1 MLHRTGP
8 SVPPSTNELEQVS
21 YALDQSTIVAITDIP
36 GRIKYVNAKFCE
48 ISKYSR
54 EELIGQDHRILN
66 SGYHSE
72 EFIRGLWQTIAR
84 GHIWRGEI
92 RNRAKDGS
100 LYWVDTTI
108 VPFLDERGK
117 PWQYMAIRH
126 DMTERKQHEQRL
138 LDQAALTTLGEMAAV
153 VAHEV
158 RNPLAGIRGGVQLLA
173 SLFQDSDGAEGRG
186 LVGEIVARIDSLN
199 VVVNDLLA
207 FARVREIKAAPID
220 VQAFFTDLA
229 ASFRLDPVMSRI
241 DLRVESEPGMVV
253 DADVDQLRL
262 VFANLLLNAAQ
273 AMSGEGPI
281 ELTASPSGRD
291 RLALTV
297 ADAGPGIPV
306 DLRGRVLE
314 PFFTTKHRGTG
325 LGLPTAKRIVEAHGG
340 ELVLTDAPGG
350 GTAVRVILRAGRLAE
365 LR

>member
-1 MLHRTGP
+1 MPFRSGT
-8 SVPPSTNELEQVS
+8 SVPPSTHELEQVS
-21 YALDQSTIVAITDIP
+21 YALDQSTIVAITDVP

-54 EELIGQDHRILN
+54 EELIGQDHRIIN
-66 SGYHSE
+66 SGYHGE
-72 EFIRGLWQTIAR
+72 EFMRGLWQTIAR

-126 DMTERKQHEQRL
+126 DITDRKRHEQRL
-138 LDQAALTTLGEMAAV
+138 RDQAALTTLGEMAAV

-158 RNPLAGIRGGVQLLA
+158 RNPLAGIRGGVQMLA
-173 SLFQDSDGAEGRG
+173 SLFPDPDAAEGREV
-186 LVGEIVARIDSLN
+186 VGEILARIDSLN
-199 VVVNDLLA
+199 SVVGDLLT

-220 VQAFFTDLA
+220 VPAFFTDLA
-229 ASFRLDPVMSRI
+229 ASLRLDPVMSRI
-241 DLRVESEPGMVV
+241 DLRIASEPGMVV

-262 VFANLLLNAAQ
+262 VFTNLLLNAAQ

-281 ELTASPSGRD
+281 ELSADASGPDS
-291 RLALTV
+291 LALTV
-297 ADAGPGIPV
+297 ADAGPGIAV
-306 DLRGRVLE
+306 DLRDRVLE
-314 PFFTTKHRGTG
+314 PFFTTKSRGTG

-340 ELVLTDAPGG
+340 EFVLTDAPGG
-350 GTAVRVILRAGRLAE
+350 GTAVRVILPRRVAS
-365 LR
+365 

>member
-1 MLHRTGP
+1 MPYRSGP
-8 SVPPSTNELEQVS
+8 SVPPSTDELRQVS
-21 YALDQSTIVAITDIP
+21 YALDQSTIVAITDVP

-66 SGYHSE
+66 SGYHSQ
-72 EFIRGLWQTIAR
+72 EFIRGLWQTIAQ

-126 DMTERKQHEQRL
+126 DITERKRHEQRL
-138 LDQAALTTLGEMAAV
+138 RDQAALTTLGEMAAV

-158 RNPLAGIRGGVQLLA
+158 RNPLAGIRGGVQMLA
-173 SLFQDSDGAEGRG
+173 SLFADPDEAEGRE

-199 VVVNDLLA
+199 SVVSDLLT
-207 FARVREIKAAPID
+207 FARVRDIKVAPID
-220 VQAFFTDLA
+220 VPAFFTDLG
-229 ASFRLDPVMSRI
+229 ASLRLDPVMSRI
-241 DLRVESEPGMVV
+241 TLRVHSEPDMVI
-253 DADVDQLRL
+253 DADIDQLRL
-262 VFANLLLNAAQ
+262 VFTNLLLNAAQ
-273 AMSGEGPI
+273 AMNGEGHI
-281 ELTASPSGRD
+281 ELTATPCGPD

-297 ADAGPGIPV
+297 ADAGPGIPEE
-306 DLRGRVLE
+306 LRGRVLE

-340 ELVLTDAPGG
+340 ELVLTEAPGG
-350 GTAVRVILRAGRLAE
+350 GTAVRVTVPRVLVR
-365 LR
+365 